1 MGYRLRVIVFS
12 LALVLVSC
20 GVKKQVVQTVAEEP
34 ADETSWHTCL
44 IQGTRA
50 TVYRNGEPMTS
61 SVVLQTV
68 RDSMIVISVTPVLG
82 MEVMRLEATPLEIRG
97 FDKMHGQYAEATFAE
112 INRQLRPELNWDQ
125 LQEICIGEL
134 QGNERMA
141 RLFYTFGD
149 EFIEVVLE
157 YGERRIDVPVKVY
170 NLPTARY
177 QKIDIS
183 RWL

>member
-1 MGYRLRVIVFS
+1 M
-12 LALVLVSC
+12 AVLILTGC

-34 ADETSWHTCL
+34 EDETSWHTCL

-50 TVYRNGEPMTS
+50 TVYRNGEPLMS

-82 MEVMRLEATPLEIRG
+82 MEIMRLEATPLEIRG

-134 QGNERMA
+134 QGGERMA

-149 EFIEVVLE
+149 ETIEVVLE
-157 YGERRIDVPVKVY
+157 YGERRIDVPVRVY
-170 NLPTARY
+170 HIPTTKY
-177 QKIDIS
+177 TKIDIT